1 MPLEVEILPTP
12 FLMSLCF
19 RGNCLRRSRGRV
31 PGRTGRDEGQ
41 ATVEAAFILPVLLL
55 CLGLLLQPAC
65 LLYTRAVMQA
75 AAAEGCEVMAVRPAS
90 VGTSDL
96 ANRAYVLRRL
106 KAVPEVPL
114 FHQGGS
120 QGWHIEMEGGG
131 ASGTARVRI
140 ETTARPLPLLGL
152 LPALLGQLDGEGN
165 VRLSVEVE
173 VATRPEW
180 VEGSY
185 ESWSSAW

>member
-1 MPLEVEILPTP
+1 MPLEVEILPMP
-12 FLMSLCF
+12 FWMSLCF
-19 RGNCLRRSRGRV
+19 RGNRLRRSRGRV
-31 PGRTGRDEGQ
+31 LCRTGRDEGQ

-120 QGWHIEMEGGG
+120 QGWHIEMAGGG
-131 ASGTARVRI
+131 ASDTARVRI

>member
-1 MPLEVEILPTP
+1 
-12 FLMSLCF
+12 
-19 RGNCLRRSRGRV
+19 
-31 PGRTGRDEGQ
+31 
-41 ATVEAAFILPVLLL
+41 
-55 CLGLLLQPAC
+55 
-65 LLYTRAVMQA
+65 
-75 AAAEGCEVMAVRPAS
+75 MA
-90 VGTSDL
+90 
-96 ANRAYVLRRL
+96 
-106 KAVPEVPL
+106 
-114 FHQGGS
+114 
-120 QGWHIEMEGGG
+120 GGG